1 MNKLDLEKLRE
12 NPNRTLLMV
21 ANEVVK
27 LFEDKISKNDVIMFK
42 DKTARLILAYLSRY
56 DGATQHELVK
66 ATQMK
71 GSTVS
76 VAITK
81 MEKEGFVKRVQ
92 DEYDMR
98 ATRVFLTKKGL
109 EISNSHKNILS
120 KTDETIMKD
129 IPERDE
135 RVAMYVLEKM
145 LDNLVEN

>member
-1 MNKLDLEKLRE
+1 
-12 NPNRTLLMV
+12 
-21 ANEVVK
+21 
-27 LFEDKISKNDVIMFK
+27 
-42 DKTARLILAYLSRY
+42 
-56 DGATQHELVK
+56 
-66 ATQMK
+66 
-71 GSTVS
+71 
-76 VAITK
+76 

-109 EISNSHKNILS
+109 EISNSHKNLLS
-120 KTDETIMKD
+120 KTDEAIMKD